1 MAGHYSSDPQHIVFK
16 KSIIP
21 YPVIM
26 IFSQNQY
33 IVVAPTLTKIE
44 FIRINSI
51 SRLPT
56 APNHHTQPRPEPF
69 TPPHSQRGG

>member
-1 MAGHYSSDPQHIVFK
+1 MAGHYSADPQHIVFK

-33 IVVAPTLTKIE
+33 IVVAST
-44 FIRINSI
+44 
-51 SRLPT
+51 
-56 APNHHTQPRPEPF
+56 PNQD
-69 TPPHSQRGG
+69 